1 MPFLDKNQDCYKCSY
16 MVTHS
21 HSKTTAGPWA
31 GKDFNMNKTRRKE
44 LANIVT
50 MLEELDA
57 LREEIRERLADVL
70 DEEQEALDNLPESL
84 QESERGEQM
93 QEYID
98 TMENVT
104 GELDLLDIEDL
115 ADQLRDI
122 CG

>member
-1 MPFLDKNQDCYKCSY
+1 
-16 MVTHS
+16 
-21 HSKTTAGPWA
+21 
-31 GKDFNMNKTRRKE
+31 MNKIRRKE